1 MAQLEVINV
10 GANPNDGTGDP
21 LRVAFEKVNNNF
33 ANLWASNF
41 NTLEAI
47 TIGNAPNQLIFSIP
61 VTQFTQAT
69 FQINS
74 SDQNSNN
81 SQNIVINAG
90 INNSKTDVKWTG
102 HSTTFFGNAVTRY
115 DMAVVAG
122 NVNLYA
128 NPIANVQLTHWIA
141 YQVTDNPF
149 VVGSFIMLNQ
159 GVDNALGTENLQVIT
174 TES

>member
-10 GANPNDGTGDP
+10 GATANDGTGDP

-33 ANLWASNF
+33 ASLWASNF

-47 TIGNAPNQLIFSIP
+47 TTGNTPGQLIFTVPTS
-61 VTQFTQAT
+61 VFTQAT

-74 SDQNSNN
+74 SDQSSNN
-81 SQNIVINAG
+81 SQNIVINAA
-90 INNSKTDVKWTG
+90 INNSKTNVRWTG
-102 HSTTFFGNAVTRY
+102 HSTLFEGNAVTRY
-115 DMAVVAG
+115 SMDVAGG

-128 NPIANVQLTHWIA
+128 DPLVNVQLVHWIA
-141 YQVTDNPF
+141 YQVTDDPLIA
-149 VVGSFIMLNQ
+149 GSYIVLNQ
-159 GVDNALGTENLQVIT
+159 DGNTAITTEQQQVIT